1 MRELDGRSVPLLRRW
16 LAGRTNSERATLAR
30 LWSLPEASALV
41 PDALADAL
49 LQPAVVEQLLAGL
62 GPQERAAL
70 ERVQG
75 YGGSIPAAVLE
86 REFGG
91 VRLHDDYPNPR
102 SYLLALEQ
110 PPTPT
115 ERLYLLALIQLVAV
129 GANRTYVVPSDL
141 LALLPPVP
149 LRDQTLRLPA
159 CPAPPDLAA
168 GATREIERNLL
179 TMIALAQDGQ
189 LEVIPSGGLNKASLL
204 RLARQWDKKAK
215 LQGTSREE
223 HWPYIR
229 FMRCIGIGA
238 GLLRAGADARLRPT
252 RAALEWMQRPALE
265 RARQLLDG
273 WIASEWDELVSFV
286 GLKVQR
292 GYFRDLPQTK
302 RMILRLIAQVPP
314 GEWVALDDFVAA
326 VKQTEPD
333 FARPDGR
340 YDTWD
345 LVDYYRQP
353 LNGFAHWDR
362 VEGQQLRSIAGG
374 TLRWLG
380 LTDLGMRGEEPIG
393 FRLNPLGAAL
403 IGRASAPPESPPEP
417 LVIQPNFEVIAP
429 AYASPYARFQL
440 GRIAER
446 SGDDDTEIYKL
457 TKKSV
462 QIALE
467 RGISLED
474 LLHFLAEQSTHA
486 LPQNVAVTLA
496 EWAGQHGQVALRRG
510 VLLEATD
517 ATVLERI
524 KHDKRVKLPP
534 VEQLADT
541 TWLLR
546 EGDVPELA
554 ERLRKAGYGL
564 TGDGDNPR
572 APLKEHDLTILFA
585 ALETYVHTCAAL
597 GIEGD
602 ASGALRQRVARLLPE
617 KQLHRAYQS
626 SRDVIKRLKEQLEPA
641 EERHTSSKL

>member
-1 MRELDGRSVPLLRRW
+1 MKGIMRELDGRSVPLLRRW

-41 PDALADAL
+41 PDTLADAL
-49 LQPAVVEQLLAGL
+49 LQPAVVEQLLAAL
-62 GPQERAAL
+62 GPHERAAL
-70 ERVQG
+70 ERVQS
-75 YGGSIPAAVLE
+75 YGGTIPAAVLE

-91 VRLHDDYPNPR
+91 VRVHDDYPNPR

-115 ERLYLLALIQLVAV
+115 ERLYMLALLQLGGV
-129 GANRTYVVPSDL
+129 GANRAYVVPSDL
-141 LALLPPVP
+141 LALLPTVP
-149 LRDQTLRLPA
+149 LRDQTLCLPA
-159 CPAPPDLAA
+159 CAAPPDLAA
-168 GATREIERNLL
+168 GDARVIERDLL
-179 TMIALAQDGQ
+179 TIIALAQDGQ

-204 RLARQWDKKAK
+204 RLARQWDKHAK

-223 HWPYIR
+223 HWPFIK
-229 FMRCIGIGA
+229 FLRCVGIGA
-238 GLLRAGADARLRPT
+238 SLLRVGADARLRPT

-292 GYFRDLPQTK
+292 GYFRDLPRTK
-302 RMILRLIAQVPP
+302 RTILRLIAQAPL
-314 GEWVALDDFVAA
+314 GEWVALDDFVGA

-333 FARPDGR
+333 FARPDGQ
-340 YDTWD
+340 YDTWS
-345 LVDYYRQP
+345 LVDYYRQS
-353 LNGFAHWDR
+353 LDGFVHWDD
-362 VEGQQLRSIAGG
+362 VEGQQLRGIAGG

-380 LTDLGMRGEEPIG
+380 LTDLGMRGKEPLS

-403 IGRASAPPESPPEP
+403 LDRASAPPDPPTEP

-429 AYASPYARFQL
+429 TYASPYARFQL

-446 SGDDDTEIYKL
+446 NGEDDTEIYKL

-510 VLLEATD
+510 VLLESTD

-524 KHDKRVKLPP
+524 KNDRRVKLPL

-564 TGDGDNPR
+564 TGDSDNPR

-626 SRDVIKRLKEQLEPA
+626 SHDVIKRLKERLGRD
-641 EERHTSSKL
+641 EERL